1 MEEGAHGD
9 SQSHTLSLRRGKA
22 SVIFLDFWHILPF
35 QMAHTGPNHLP
46 LRFIPF
52 LFSFFLFC
60 FHAPVSLLLY
70 FSLCICSRHLLFLS
84 AQHLLPNLLIKASE
98 FAFEKP
104 VCPTRSWPRDRQALD
119 INEILA
125 PWNVTSEQSNVKTT
139 LLPAAQIPGVP

>member
-1 MEEGAHGD
+1 METHKVIHCPCAEEKLQLFFLIFGIFYRFKWL
-9 SQSHTLSLRRGKA
+9 TLVQTTYLSC
-22 SVIFLDFWHILPF
+22 
-35 QMAHTGPNHLP
+35 
-46 LRFIPF
+46 FIPF

-70 FSLCICSRHLLFLS
+70 FSLCICSRHLLILS

-125 PWNVTSEQSNVKTT
+125 PWNATSEQSNVKTT
-139 LLPAAQIPGVP
+139 LLPAPQIPGVP